1 MALLRATRAR
11 AVVFLAAP
19 GPLRPPDFTQGARD
33 APWTDKLAH
42 LVNVAALVLVFLGL
56 LSLLVGTA
64 VAAVGPRFGFHRAG
78 EVGRGGIIGGL
89 ACGALAA
96 SGWAL
101 INAAVAMFT

>member
-1 MALLRATRAR
+1 VIAR
-11 AVVFLAAP
+11 RVGAAVLAA
-19 GPLRPPDFTQGARD
+19 GPLAPPDFDQGAHD
-33 APWTDKLAH
+33 APWVDKLAH
-42 LVNVAALVLVFLGL
+42 LSNVAALVLVVMGL
-56 LSLLVGTA
+56 LSLLVGTG
-64 VAAVGPRFGFHRAG
+64 VAALGPRLGFHRAG

>member
-1 MALLRATRAR
+1 MSGLGRAYATVL
-11 AVVFLAAP
+11 AVAP
-19 GPLRPPDFTQGARD
+19 GPLGPPDFGQGAKD
-33 APWTDKLAH
+33 APWADKLAH
-42 LVNVAALVLVFLGL
+42 LSNVAALVLVLMGL

-64 VAAVGPRFGFHRAG
+64 VAALGPRLGFHRAG

-101 INAAVAMFT
+101 INGAVAMFS